1 MTKSL
6 ATETNCWEWNTKKSG
21 VGVPPPSLNP
31 PSGTV
36 TRTMKPLKTSEVAI
50 SDSFCKKHFWCSR
63 CSLTRNSGCWEL
75 FRSTLGDLTEVT
87 QTNDVV
93 TRNIIQSLYIYQSR
107 CATAAPTVLRYRNY
121 ASHTAVPSSNLF
133 VKTVNGENLQTTKQE
148 TKTRTRI

>member
-1 MTKSL
+1 M
-6 ATETNCWEWNTKKSG
+6 
-21 VGVPPPSLNP
+21 
-31 PSGTV
+31 
-36 TRTMKPLKTSEVAI
+36 
-50 SDSFCKKHFWCSR
+50 
-63 CSLTRNSGCWEL
+63 
-75 FRSTLGDLTEVT
+75 GDLTKVT
-87 QTNDVV
+87 QTNAVV